1 MQFILINVIAV
12 VILDALRGLGVE
24 EMFRGWW
31 EGWPFVQNLKLP
43 GDQRRA
49 LNKKSIK

>member
-1 MQFILINVIAV
+1 MFIAA
-12 VILDALRGLGVE
+12 VILDVLRGLGVE

-31 EGWPFVQNLKLP
+31 EGWSFVQNLKFL

-49 LNKKSIK
+49 LNRESIK